1 MKYAFYAFIIA
12 FFATTP
18 SFAQEKGTLSVTT
31 SKEPTVLDEKKPLKT
46 DSFEVKKQKIQAE
59 LTLTIERL
67 GAVIARTQIAI
78 DLLLK
83 VGRDT
88 TEAQQEL
95 DIAKKALIEAQEALA
110 LLDAPVVETTQKK
123 EVSLRTVAIVP
134 PKNPTV
140 ELRDQVKKV
149 QDALKV
155 TQSSLIDS
163 ITALKQT
170 VQQKNN
176 PAL

>member
-18 SFAQEKGTLSVTT
+18 SFAQEKGTISVT
-31 SKEPTVLDEKKPLKT
+31 SPKEAVILDEKKPLKT
-46 DSFEVKKQKIQAE
+46 DPFEVKKQKIQAE
-59 LTLTIERL
+59 LALTIDRL
-67 GAVIARTQIAI
+67 EAVIARTQIAI

-88 TEAQQEL
+88 TAAQQEL
-95 DIAKKALIEAQEALA
+95 DTAKKALIEAQEALA
-110 LLDAPVVETTQKK
+110 LLDAPVVETAQKK
-123 EVSLRTVAIVP
+123 EVSLRTTAIIP
-134 PKNPTV
+134 PKNPTA

-155 TQSSLIDS
+155 TQTALVDS
-163 ITALKQT
+163 ISALKQT